1 MRRHLLVFA
10 YLSLLCGVAIVVAS
24 TSLPAAADERERP
37 QHAGPNHTGSGVCPP
52 VQSSSLATIVYGT
65 VIVNGA
71 SAPIGTVVQA
81 RSPRGHVV
89 GCFVVQSAGN
99 YGMMYVYGEDNSVSP
114 AIPGMRA
121 GEIIAFRVNGAAATA
136 NPALAWANDYLSAP
150 PHQVA
155 LAAQGAS
162 PTPTRT
168 PTRTPTVTRT
178 PTRTRTAPAPT
189 ARVYLPMIVAR

>member
-1 MRRHLLVFA
+1 MRRHLIAFA
-10 YLSLLCGVAIVVAS
+10 CLSLLCGVAIAVAS
-24 TSLPAAADERERP
+24 VSLPAVAGESERSP
-37 QHAGPNHTGSGVCPP
+37 HAGPGHTGSGVCPP

-65 VIVNGA
+65 VIINGA
-71 SAPIGTVVQA
+71 PAPIGAVVQA

-114 AIPGMRA
+114 AIPGMRP
-121 GEIIAFRVNGAAATA
+121 GETIAFRVNNAVAAAT
-136 NPALAWANDYLSAP
+136 PALAWANDYLSAS

-155 LAAQGAS
+155 LSAQILT

-168 PTRTPTVTRT
+168 PTRTPTA
-178 PTRTRTAPAPT
+178 TAPA
-189 ARVYLPMIVAR
+189 ARVYLPMIVTR